1 MSESKEDS
9 PKEFVSY
16 GYGYAF
22 GEDTPNRII
31 GNVLTT
37 VEVAGLPEKQ
47 EQALKDMLRQ
57 RIWECFEHAIYLRP
71 ETHTELRMRKIDA
84 DKHSESIGNPQGV
97 AV

>member
-1 MSESKEDS
+1 MSTKEERTL
-9 PKEFVSY
+9 PEVSW

-22 GEDTPNRII
+22 SEDTPNRII

-57 RIWECFEHAIYLRP
+57 RIWECFEHAIYLKP
-71 ETHTELRMRKIDA
+71 ETHTELRNRKFEE
-84 DKHSESIGNPQGV
+84 DKNSKSNGLPQGV

>member
-1 MSESKEDS
+1 MLTKE
-9 PKEFVSY
+9 EHVQEVSW
-16 GYGYAF
+16 GYGYALS
-22 GEDTPNRII
+22 EDTPNRII

-71 ETHTELRMRKIDA
+71 ETHTDLRNRKTEA
-84 DKHSESIGNPQGV
+84 DKTSQSNGNPQGV